1 MSSNVEF
8 ETDKIAY
15 PTRSRVSSGFVGN
28 SNSFGANNE
37 PKMVRWLMKKGIVKS
52 PAAAQVVLITMVIIN
67 LIITYIII
75 KYFL

>member
-15 PTRSRVSSGFVGN
+15 PMRSRVSSGSAN
-28 SNSFGANNE
+28 SGSFGANNE

-52 PAAAQVVLITMVIIN
+52 PVAAQVVLIALVIIN
-67 LIITYIII
+67 LIITYIVI